1 MFWEHGEVTL
11 GGVEGLEL
19 RLVGSWNK
27 QVSHYH
33 VSETGTKERANSV
46 CSSDEVKGFRDEMCW
61 IVDGVV
67 WKERD
72 SYGRMGL
79 SDGQRKRVFVYI

>member
-33 VSETGTKERANSV
+33 VSETGTCIRN
-46 CSSDEVKGFRDEMCW
+46 VK
-61 IVDGVV
+61 
-67 WKERD
+67 
-72 SYGRMGL
+72 
-79 SDGQRKRVFVYI
+79 DGQTLYVRSHPVIPDGQISENTSGTTGFPEQQRGGEFV

>member
-33 VSETGTKERANSV
+33 VSETGTCIRN
-46 CSSDEVKGFRDEMCW
+46 VK
-61 IVDGVV
+61 
-67 WKERD
+67 
-72 SYGRMGL
+72 
-79 SDGQRKRVFVYI
+79 DGQTLYVQ

>member
-11 GGVEGLEL
+11 GGVKGLEL

-33 VSETGTKERANSV
+33 VSETGTGIRNVKE
-46 CSSDEVKGFRDEMCW
+46 GQTLY
-61 IVDGVV
+61 VV
-67 WKERD
+67 QKRSRD
-72 SYGRMGL
+72 SGTRCIG
-79 SDGQRKRVFVYI
+79 

>member
-1 MFWEHGEVTL
+1 MFWERGEVTL

-33 VSETGTKERANSV
+33 VSETGTCIRN
-46 CSSDEVKGFRDEMCW
+46 VK
-61 IVDGVV
+61 DGQTLYVV
-67 WKERD
+67 QTRSRD
-72 SYGRMGL
+72 SGTRYVGELMVWFGK
-79 SDGQRKRVFVYI
+79 QETVMEEWA